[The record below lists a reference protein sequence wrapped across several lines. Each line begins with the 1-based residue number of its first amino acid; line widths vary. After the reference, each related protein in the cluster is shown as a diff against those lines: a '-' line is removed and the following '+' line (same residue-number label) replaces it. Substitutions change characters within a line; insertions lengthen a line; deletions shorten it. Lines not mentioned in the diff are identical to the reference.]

1 VNFASFPWRSSQA
14 AWIGYIMVSF
24 ISMAFGFY
32 DLYKNVPYVKAFVS
46 AALSR

>member
-1 VNFASFPWRSSQA
+1 
-14 AWIGYIMVSF
+14 MVSF